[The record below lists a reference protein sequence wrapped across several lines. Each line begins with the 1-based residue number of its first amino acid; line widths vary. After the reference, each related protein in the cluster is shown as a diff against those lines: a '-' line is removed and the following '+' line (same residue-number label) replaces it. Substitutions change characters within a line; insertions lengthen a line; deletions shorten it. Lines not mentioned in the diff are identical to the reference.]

1 VLGTLG
7 TCNQL
12 HQFGQ
17 IYKLL
22 SNATV
27 NIIEIVRNFAS
38 GGGVRINAGIDQ
50 HGLCFIL
57 HL

>member
-1 VLGTLG
+1 MGYDSKGILLFK
-7 TCNQL
+7 L

-27 NIIEIVRNFAS
+27 NIIEIVRNC
-38 GGGVRINAGIDQ
+38 VR
-50 HGLCFIL
+50 
-57 HL
+57 

>member
-1 VLGTLG
+1 MGYDSKGILVFNLK
-7 TCNQL
+7 NQL

-27 NIIEIVRNFAS
+27 NIIEIVRNC
-38 GGGVRINAGIDQ
+38 VR
-50 HGLCFIL
+50 
-57 HL
+57 